1 MKSTIKTIFIVA
13 LSMLLV
19 FSATLTLLT
28 FGLLDCWG
36 MNDLR
41 ELIARDILLEEMS
54 KIEIEDST
62 VTENE
67 IDTEVVIPETSK
79 PDASDSK
86 IPQTSVTE
94 EPEKEKVEPLCI
106 WNMNGIKIT
115 CLYLDEDATFGTVV
129 KFQIENNT
137 DNNIRVRI
145 DNVTVNGYTLSL
157 YGWNCT
163 VTMNRQAVE
172 ELTLLS
178 STLEECD
185 ITEISTVELDFVIT
199 DTDTYTTI
207 QETPTIRIT
216 FE

>member
-1 MKSTIKTIFIVA
+1 MKSTVKTIVIVVLA
-13 LSMLLV
+13 MLLT
-19 FSATLTLLT
+19 FSAALTLFT

-41 ELIARDILLEEMS
+41 ELIARDILLDELS
-54 KIEIEDST
+54 NIETTQPEDESST
-62 VTENE
+62 M
-67 IDTEVVIPETSK
+67 IVVPETSTK
-79 PDASDSK
+79 EESK
-86 IPQTSVTE
+86 TPQVSV
-94 EPEKEKVEPLCI
+94 EPETAPAPEEDIEPLCI

-115 CLYLDEDATFGTVV
+115 CLYLDEDATFGTVIQF
-129 KFQIENNT
+129 KIENKT

-145 DNVTVNGYTLSL
+145 DNVTVEGYTMSL

-163 VTMNRQAVE
+163 VTMGKQAIE

-178 STLEECD
+178 SELEDCNITD
-185 ITEISTVELDFVIT
+185 ICTVELDFVIT

-207 QETPTIRIT
+207 QETPTIKID